1 MEHLNLDDIGLTD
14 RVQYNTTVANFNQ
27 IQRTVNRNID
37 EIETK
42 LDSKSNLNE
51 FKDEIKRLDDKTDA
65 LNEDWKARLKRVTL
79 GTDEETIED
88 VVTKIL
94 IEKGVI

>member
-14 RVQYNTTVANFNQ
+14 RTQYNKTVANFNQ
-27 IQRTVNRNID
+27 IQRIVNNNTD
-37 EIETK
+37 EINNE
-42 LDSKSNLNE
+42 LDSKANLNK
-51 FKDEIKRLDDKTDA
+51 FNDEIKRLDDKTDA
-65 LNEDWKARLKRVTL
+65 LDKDWKARLKRVTL
-79 GTDEETIED
+79 GTDEETIEN

>member
-1 MEHLNLDDIGLTD
+1 MEHLNLDDVGLTD
-14 RVQYNTTVANFNQ
+14 RVQYNAAVANFNQ
-27 IQRTVNRNID
+27 IQRIVNGNTD

-42 LDSKSNLNE
+42 LDNKANLHE
-51 FKDEIKRLDDKTDA
+51 FNDEIKRLDDKTDA

-79 GTDEETIED
+79 GTDEETIEN

>member
-14 RVQYNTTVANFNQ
+14 RTQYNATVANFNK
-27 IQRTVNRNID
+27 IQRTFNNNTD
-37 EIETK
+37 EINNE
-42 LDSKSNLNE
+42 LDSKANLNE
-51 FKDEIKRLDDKTDA
+51 FNNEIKRLDDKTDA
-65 LNEDWKARLKRVTL
+65 LDKDWKAILKRVTL

-94 IEKGVI
+94 QKKGVI

>member
-1 MEHLNLDDIGLTD
+1 MEQLNLDDIGLTD
-14 RVQYNTTVANFNQ
+14 RTQYNATVANFNE
-27 IQRTVNRNID
+27 IQRTVNVNTD
-37 EIETK
+37 EIKKE
-42 LDSKSNLNE
+42 LDSKANLND
-51 FKDEIKRLDDKTDA
+51 FNDEIKRLDDKTDA

-79 GTDEETIED
+79 GTDEKTIEN

>member
-14 RVQYNTTVANFNQ
+14 RVQYNKAVSNFNQ
-27 IQRTVNRNID
+27 IQRIVNNNTD
-37 EIETK
+37 EIKNE
-42 LDSKSNLNE
+42 LGSKANLNK
-51 FKDEIKRLDDKTDA
+51 FNDEIKRLDDKTDA

-79 GTDEETIED
+79 GTDEETIENI
-88 VVTKIL
+88 VTKIL

>member
-14 RVQYNTTVANFNQ
+14 RVQYNKAVSNFNQ
-27 IQRTVNRNID
+27 IQRTFNNNTD
-37 EIETK
+37 EIKNE
-42 LDSKSNLNE
+42 LDNRANLND
-51 FKDEIKRLDDKTDA
+51 FNNEIKRLNDKTDA
-65 LNEDWKARLKRVTL
+65 LDKDWKDRLRRVTL

>member
-14 RVQYNTTVANFNQ
+14 RVQYNAAVANFNK
-27 IQRTVNRNID
+27 IQRTFNSNTD
-37 EIETK
+37 EIKDE
-42 LDSKSNLNE
+42 LDSKANLNN
-51 FKDEIKRLDDKTDA
+51 FNDEIKRLDNKTDA

-79 GTDEETIED
+79 GTDEETIEN

>member
-14 RVQYNTTVANFNQ
+14 RTQYNAAVANFNE
-27 IQRTVNRNID
+27 IQRTFNGNTD
-37 EIETK
+37 EIK
-42 LDSKSNLNE
+42 KVLDSKANLNE
-51 FKDEIKRLDDKTDA
+51 FNNEIKRLDDKTDA
-65 LNEDWKARLKRVTL
+65 LDKDWKARLKRVTL

-94 IEKGVI
+94 QKKGVI

>member
-14 RVQYNTTVANFNQ
+14 RTQYNTTVANFNE
-27 IQRTVNRNID
+27 IQRTFNGNTD

-42 LDSKSNLNE
+42 LDNKANLHDFNNE
-51 FKDEIKRLDDKTDA
+51 IQRLDDKTDA

>member
-14 RVQYNTTVANFNQ
+14 RTQYNKTVANFNQ
-27 IQRTVNRNID
+27 IQRTVNRNTD
-37 EIETK
+37 EIESE
-42 LDSKSNLNE
+42 LDSKANLNN
-51 FKDEIKRLDDKTDA
+51 FNTEIKRLDDKTDA
-65 LNEDWKARLKRVTL
+65 LNENWKARLKRVTL

>member
-14 RVQYNTTVANFNQ
+14 RVQYNATVANFNQ
-27 IQRTVNRNID
+27 IQRTVNGNTD
-37 EIETK
+37 EIKDE
-42 LDSKSNLNE
+42 LDSKANLNK
-51 FKDEIKRLDDKTDA
+51 FNDEIKRLDDKTDA
-65 LNEDWKARLKRVTL
+65 LNNDWKARLKRVTL
-79 GTDEETIED
+79 GTDEETIEN

>member
-14 RVQYNTTVANFNQ
+14 RTQYNATVANFNE
-27 IQRTVNRNID
+27 IQRTVNRNTD
-37 EIETK
+37 EIKSE
-42 LDSKSNLNE
+42 LDSKANLHDFN
-51 FKDEIKRLDDKTDA
+51 DEIKRLDDKTDA
-65 LNEDWKARLKRVTL
+65 LNENWKARLKRVTL
-79 GTDEETIED
+79 GTDEETIEN

>member
-1 MEHLNLDDIGLTD
+1 MEQLNLDEIGLTD
-14 RVQYNTTVANFNQ
+14 RVQYNATVANFNQ
-27 IQRTVNRNID
+27 IQRTVNSNTD
-37 EIETK
+37 EIKSE
-42 LDSKSNLNE
+42 LNSKANLND
-51 FKDEIKRLDDKTDA
+51 FNDEIKRLDDKTDA

>member
-14 RVQYNTTVANFNQ
+14 RTQYNTTVANFNQ
-27 IQRTVNRNID
+27 IQRTVNKNTD
-37 EIETK
+37 EIKNE
-42 LDSKSNLNE
+42 LDSKANLND
-51 FKDEIKRLDDKTDA
+51 FNNAIKRLDDKTDT
-65 LNEDWKARLKRVTL
+65 LDKDWKARLKRVTL
-79 GTDEETIED
+79 GTDEETIEN

>member
-1 MEHLNLDDIGLTD
+1 MKHLNLDDIGLTD
-14 RVQYNTTVANFNQ
+14 RVQYNTTVANFNE
-27 IQRTVNRNID
+27 IQRTVNNN
-37 EIETK
+37 T
-42 LDSKSNLNE
+42 
-51 FKDEIKRLDDKTDA
+51 DEIKSELNSKANLNDFNNEIQRLDDKTDA
-65 LNEDWKARLKRVTL
+65 LDKDWKARLKRVTL

>member
-14 RVQYNTTVANFNQ
+14 RVQYNKAVSNFNQ
-27 IQRTVNRNID
+27 IQRTFNNNMD
-37 EIETK
+37 EIKSE
-42 LDSKSNLNE
+42 LDSKANLND

-65 LNEDWKARLKRVTL
+65 LDKDWKARLKRVTL
-79 GTDEETIED
+79 GTDEETIEN

>member
-14 RVQYNTTVANFNQ
+14 RVQYNTTVANFNE
-27 IQRTVNRNID
+27 IQRTFNNNMD
-37 EIETK
+37 EIKSE
-42 LDSKSNLNE
+42 LDSKANLNE

-79 GTDEETIED
+79 GTDEETIEN

>member
-1 MEHLNLDDIGLTD
+1 MEHLNLDNIGLTD
-14 RVQYNTTVANFNQ
+14 RTQYNATVANFNE
-27 IQRTVNRNID
+27 IQRIVNGNTD

-42 LDSKSNLNE
+42 LDNKANLNK
-51 FKDEIKRLDDKTDA
+51 FNDEIKRLDDKTDA
-65 LNEDWKARLKRVTL
+65 LDKDWKARLKRVTL
-79 GTDEETIED
+79 GTDEETIEN

>member
-14 RVQYNTTVANFNQ
+14 RTQYNATVFNFNQ
-27 IQRTVNRNID
+27 IQRAVNSNTD

-42 LDSKSNLNE
+42 LNSKTNLND
-51 FKDEIKRLDDKTDA
+51 FKDEIKRLNDKTDA

-79 GTDEETIED
+79 GSDEEVIEN

-94 IEKGVI
+94 QEKGLI

>member
-14 RVQYNTTVANFNQ
+14 RVQYNATVANFNE
-27 IQRTVNRNID
+27 IQRTFNGNTD
-37 EIETK
+37 EIK
-42 LDSKSNLNE
+42 KVLDSKANLNK
-51 FKDEIKRLDDKTDA
+51 FNDEIKRLDDKTDA
-65 LNEDWKARLKRVTL
+65 LNNDWKARLKRVTL
-79 GTDEETIED
+79 GTDEETIEN

>member
-14 RVQYNTTVANFNQ
+14 RTQYNATVANFNE
-27 IQRTVNRNID
+27 IQRTSNNNTD

-42 LDSKSNLNE
+42 LDNKANLHDFNN
-51 FKDEIKRLDDKTDA
+51 EIKRLDDKTDA

>member
-1 MEHLNLDDIGLTD
+1 MEHLNLDDVGLTD
-14 RVQYNTTVANFNQ
+14 RVQYNAAVANFNQ
-27 IQRTVNRNID
+27 IQRIVNGNTD
-37 EIETK
+37 EIKDE
-42 LDSKSNLNE
+42 LDSKANLNK
-51 FKDEIKRLDDKTDA
+51 FNDEIKRLDDKTDA

-79 GTDEETIED
+79 GTDEETIEN

>member
-14 RVQYNTTVANFNQ
+14 RVQYNKAVSNFNQ
-27 IQRTVNRNID
+27 IQRTFNNNTD
-37 EIETK
+37 EIKDE
-42 LDSKSNLNE
+42 LDSKANLNK
-51 FKDEIKRLDDKTDA
+51 FNDEIQRLDDKTNA
-65 LNEDWKARLKRVTL
+65 LDKDWKARLKRVTL
-79 GTDEETIED
+79 GTDEETIEN

>member
-1 MEHLNLDDIGLTD
+1 MKHLNLDDIGLTD
-14 RVQYNTTVANFNQ
+14 RVQYNAAVSNFNQ
-27 IQRTVNRNID
+27 IQRTVNSNTD
-37 EIETK
+37 EIKSE
-42 LDSKSNLNE
+42 LDSKANLND
-51 FKDEIKRLDDKTDA
+51 FNDEIKRLDDKTDT

-79 GTDEETIED
+79 GIDEETIEN

>member
-27 IQRTVNRNID
+27 IQRIVNNNTD
-37 EIETK
+37 EIENE
-42 LDSKSNLNE
+42 LDSKANLNK
-51 FKDEIKRLDDKTDA
+51 FNDEIKRLDDKTDA
-65 LNEDWKARLKRVTL
+65 LDKDWKARLKRVTL
-79 GTDEETIED
+79 GTDEETIEN

>member
-14 RVQYNTTVANFNQ
+14 RVQYNKAVSNFNQ
-27 IQRTVNRNID
+27 IQRTFNNNID
-37 EIETK
+37 EIKSE
-42 LDSKSNLNE
+42 LDSKANLND

-65 LNEDWKARLKRVTL
+65 LDKDWKARLKRVTL
-79 GTDEETIED
+79 GTDEETIEN

>member
-14 RVQYNTTVANFNQ
+14 RVQYNATVANFNE
-27 IQRTVNRNID
+27 IQRIVNGNTD
-37 EIETK
+37 EIKDE
-42 LDSKSNLNE
+42 LDSKANLNK
-51 FKDEIKRLDDKTDA
+51 FNDEIKRLDDKTDA
-65 LNEDWKARLKRVTL
+65 LDKDWKARLKRVTL
-79 GTDEETIED
+79 GTDEETIEN

>member
-14 RVQYNTTVANFNQ
+14 RTQYNATVANFNQ
-27 IQRTVNRNID
+27 IQRIVNGNTD
-37 EIETK
+37 EINDE
-42 LDSKSNLNE
+42 LDSKANLNK
-51 FKDEIKRLDDKTDA
+51 FNDEIKRLDDKTDD
-65 LNEDWKARLKRVTL
+65 LDKDWKARLKRVTL
-79 GTDEETIED
+79 GTDEETIEN

>member
-14 RVQYNTTVANFNQ
+14 RTQYNATVFNFNQ
-27 IQRTVNRNID
+27 IQRAVNSNTD

-42 LDSKSNLNE
+42 LNGKTNSND
-51 FKDEIKRLDDKTDA
+51 FKDEIKRLNDKTDA

-79 GTDEETIED
+79 GSDEEVIEN

-94 IEKGVI
+94 QEKGLI

>member
-14 RVQYNTTVANFNQ
+14 RTQYNATVANFNE
-27 IQRTVNRNID
+27 IHRTFNNNTD

-42 LDSKSNLNE
+42 LDNKANLHDFNN
-51 FKDEIKRLDDKTDA
+51 EIKRLDDKTDA

-79 GTDEETIED
+79 GTDEETIEN

>member
-14 RVQYNTTVANFNQ
+14 RVQYNKAVSNFNQ
-27 IQRTVNRNID
+27 IQRTVNNNTD
-37 EIETK
+37 EIKSE
-42 LDSKSNLNE
+42 LDSKANLND
-51 FKDEIKRLDDKTDA
+51 FNDEIKRLDDKIDA
-65 LNEDWKARLKRVTL
+65 LNNDWKARLKRVTL
-79 GTDEETIED
+79 GTDEETIEN